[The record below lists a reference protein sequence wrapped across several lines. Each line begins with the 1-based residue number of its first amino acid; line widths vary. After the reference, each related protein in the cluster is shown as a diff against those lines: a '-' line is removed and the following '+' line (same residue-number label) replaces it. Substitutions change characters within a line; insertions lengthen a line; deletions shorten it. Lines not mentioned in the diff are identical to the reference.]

1 VRLPVSEIVW
11 QVQVGND
18 VGENPV
24 GLLIC
29 AIKDDKQVYYL
40 ITVAKVAGSLDISGA
55 LLQSEMLDQMPKI
68 DQILS
73 VKPGLIVVKHG
84 KNLELFDIILNQKDL
99 KCELRNKLLEDTDFK
114 IVKVDEHSVFVSIE
128 GKITQILIAP

>member
-29 AIKDDKQVYYL
+29 AIKDGKQVYYL

-55 LLQSEMLDQMPKI
+55 LLQSEMLD
-68 DQILS
+68 
-73 VKPGLIVVKHG
+73 
-84 KNLELFDIILNQKDL
+84 
-99 KCELRNKLLEDTDFK
+99 
-114 IVKVDEHSVFVSIE
+114 
-128 GKITQILIAP
+128 

>member
-1 VRLPVSEIVW
+1 
-11 QVQVGND
+11 
-18 VGENPV
+18 
-24 GLLIC
+24 
-29 AIKDDKQVYYL
+29 
-40 ITVAKVAGSLDISGA
+40 
-55 LLQSEMLDQMPKI
+55 MPKI